1 MHALPSLR
9 QIQETASAIEPHIA
23 ATPQLDCF
31 SARIRELTEEID
43 LSLKLELFQV
53 TGSFKPRG
61 AVNTVLQLDDAAMKA
76 GITAFSAGNHAIAA
90 AYAAKVCGTSAKV
103 VMPATANSYRVGR
116 CRAYGADVI
125 HADSIARVIEVVES
139 LQESENRS
147 LVHPFE
153 GESTTLGTATVGL
166 EICNHDKALDAI
178 VVPVGGGGLIS
189 GVALAARHLLPGCE
203 VYGVEPEGAR
213 GMSDSLAIG
222 KPLDK
227 VNVETIA
234 DSLGAPLH
242 LPYSFSVVQQCV
254 ADVVCVT
261 DAALSTMM
269 RTVFEEL
276 KLAVEPA
283 GAASLAAIAGPLK
296 ERLRGKRVCALVCGS
311 NIDPESWQRLA
322 GPA

>member
-1 MHALPSLR
+1 MTMLPSLSNIR
-9 QIQETASAIEPHIA
+9 EAAAAIEPHVV
-23 ATPQLDCF
+23 ATPQSDCH
-31 SARIRELTEEID
+31 SNRIAELVPEVD
-43 LSLKLELFQV
+43 LSLKMELLQV

-61 AVNTVLQLDDAAMKA
+61 AVNTVLQLDEAALQA

-103 VMPATANSYRVGR
+103 VMPTTANPYRVDG
-116 CRAYGADVI
+116 CRAYGAEVI
-125 HADSIARVIEVVES
+125 QAETISRVVEVVEE
-139 LQESENRS
+139 LQRSEGRA

-166 EICNHDKALDAI
+166 EICSDDKSLDAI

-189 GVALAARHLLPGCE
+189 GVALAAKHLLPGCK

-213 GMSDSLAIG
+213 GMSDSLARG
-222 KPLDK
+222 KPLEK
-227 VNVETIA
+227 VSVNTIA

-242 LPYSFSVVQQCV
+242 MPYSFSVVQQCV
-254 ADVVCVT
+254 DDIVCVS
-261 DAALSTMM
+261 DDELRAMM
-269 RTVFEEL
+269 KVSFEEL

-296 ERLRGKRVCALVCGS
+296 ERLKGQRVCALVCGS
-311 NIDPESWQRLA
+311 NIDPDTWFRLVA
-322 GPA
+322 